1 MEQDTLFE
9 KMKVDD
15 YNAVISTRVEGILN
29 LQRTL
34 QRHRQAN
41 LDFFVNLNSIASV
54 IGNMGQAPYAAS
66 GTFMSAMAQSPSV
79 AGIRCTSIA
88 LPMVRDVGYL
98 ANDQKRLE
106 EVTRQLGG
114 IYVESSEIR
123 GILAAAFR
131 KELQNSCYSHC
142 LLGLKNIKTMP
153 ANEQPAWA
161 QDPKLA
167 HLMRCSLLS
176 EMASTHTNQTT
187 TNASPATLVRR
198 SSDRASAEASIANA
212 LAHKLASTLMRPVE
226 DIDYSASI
234 SAFGMDSLVAIEVR
248 NWITRELE
256 ASLQVLEILTSES
269 TNALS
274 RTILNKTNLVPDNVR
289 AEWDAQASK
298 NA

>member
-1 MEQDTLFE
+1 
-9 KMKVDD
+9 MKVDD

-34 QRHRQAN
+34 QRQEQAN
-41 LDFFVNLNSIASV
+41 LDFFINLNSIASV

-66 GTFMSAMAQSPSV
+66 GTFMAGMAQCPSL

-98 ANDQKRLE
+98 AKDQKRLE

-114 IYVESSEIR
+114 VYVESSEIR

-131 KELQNSCYSHC
+131 KELQTSCNSHC
-142 LLGLKNIKTMP
+142 LLGLKNIKSMSLK
-153 ANEQPAWA
+153 EQPVWA

-167 HLMRCSLLS
+167 HLMRCSLLA
-176 EMASTHTNQTT
+176 EMASTNTNQST
-187 TNASPATLVRR
+187 TNASPASMVRR
-198 SSDRASAEASIANA
+198 ASDRTGAESSIANA
-212 LAHKLASTLMRPVE
+212 VANKLASTLMRPLE
-226 DIDYSASI
+226 DIDHAVSI
-234 SAFGMDSLVAIEVR
+234 STFGMDSLVAIEVR

-256 ASLQVLEILTSES
+256 ASLQILEILTSES
-269 TNALS
+269 IHALS
-274 RTILNKTNLVPDNVR
+274 RTILNKTNLVPENIR
-289 AEWDAQASK
+289 AGWDSQASK

>member
-1 MEQDTLFE
+1 
-9 KMKVDD
+9 MKVDD

-34 QRHRQAN
+34 KRHEQAN

-66 GTFMSAMAQSPSV
+66 GTFMAAMAQSPTL

-98 ANDQKRLE
+98 AKDQKRLE

-114 IYVESSEIR
+114 VYVESAEIR

-131 KELQNSCYSHC
+131 KELQNSCNNHC
-142 LLGLKNIKTMP
+142 LLGLKNIKSMSLK
-153 ANEQPAWA
+153 EQPVWA
-161 QDPKLA
+161 EDPKLA
-167 HLMRCSLLS
+167 HLMRCSLLA
-176 EMASTHTNQTT
+176 EMASTHTNQST
-187 TNASPATLVRR
+187 TNASAASLVRR
-198 SSDRASAEASIANA
+198 ASDRAGAESSIANA
-212 LAHKLASTLMRPVE
+212 VANKLASTLMRPVE
-226 DIDYSASI
+226 DIDHAASI
-234 SAFGMDSLVAIEVR
+234 STFGMDSLVAIEVR

-256 ASLQVLEILTSES
+256 ASLQILEILTSES
-269 TNALS
+269 IHALS
-274 RTILNKTNLVPDNVR
+274 RTILNKTNLVPENVR
-289 AEWDAQASK
+289 AEWDSQAAK